1 MHRLHKNRFYSLVK
15 HYRLNRVSLRT
26 HGKKKRLPSSAFS
39 AATIERVVKFIM
51 NVAEDQALL
60 LPGRVPGFKRNWHE
74 TAAKLHDKISSLEK
88 LPRCVRCC
96 GTRICWLFK
105 VLWFV
110 DPTLPFHCY
119 NETSVW
125 SLLNMPEE
133 QQPNFKISEFTGC
146 SKGRS
151 CKAAR
156 KPFQARCKGEGL
168 LQKLLQNNE
177 RYPHRILK
185 KRWIFRETSTL
196 HSWRNSPL
204 PVWLRP
210 TASLPCRPLS
220 ARANVFQDPT

>member
-1 MHRLHKNRFYSLVK
+1 MQAFLTKTCGCAHGYKGSPCSSTIQVEDIVDCQNNRAELSLAELDLVILRMIHSAINCDQFSYSGRAEKTRQRTRMPFYFHSHRICPKTFLFMHRLHKNRFYSLVK
-15 HYRLNRVSLRT
+15 HYRLNRLSLRT

-110 DPTLPFHCY
+110 DPP
-119 NETSVW
+119 
-125 SLLNMPEE
+125 
-133 QQPNFKISEFTGC
+133 
-146 SKGRS
+146 R
-151 CKAAR
+151 
-156 KPFQARCKGEGL
+156 
-168 LQKLLQNNE
+168 
-177 RYPHRILK
+177 
-185 KRWIFRETSTL
+185 
-196 HSWRNSPL
+196 
-204 PVWLRP
+204 
-210 TASLPCRPLS
+210 
-220 ARANVFQDPT
+220 